1 MTDNL
6 TPEDIIDDVKYLQL
20 LARNFPN
27 VAAASS
33 EIINLEAILNLP
45 KGTEHFLSDVHGEYE
60 AFQHVLKNAS
70 GTVKRKV
77 EEIFAHSLRDQEI
90 KDLCTLIYYPEEKLR
105 LIKKQEEDMDDWYR
119 ITLNRLVKVCQ
130 NVSSKYTRSKVR
142 KALPKNFEY
151 IIQELLH
158 ESSSDH
164 NKEAYLEVIIS
175 TIISTRRADAFIAAM
190 CNLIQRLCID
200 SLHIV
205 GDIYDRGMGAHII
218 MDTLCDYHNFDIQW
232 GNHDVLWMGAA
243 AGNTACI
250 ANVIRMSMRY
260 ANLSTLEDG
269 YGINLLPLA
278 TFAMDV
284 YKDDPCTQFQ
294 PLLSEINDNKP
305 DEKTQRLIAQMH
317 KAIAII
323 QFKLEAEIIRRHPEY
338 KMDDRLLLDK
348 IDFKKGTVKIAGKDY
363 QMLDCNMPTVNPANP
378 YELTNEERD
387 IMDKIV
393 ASFLNSEKLRK
404 HMHCLYSNGSMY
416 LVSNSNL
423 LFHASIPLNAD
434 GSFKHVQIG
443 QKEYWG
449 KNLLQKADRM
459 LRTAYYEY
467 HDKQRKRDAM
477 DYVWYLWCGA
487 DTPTF
492 DKSKMATFERYF
504 VADKETYKEEKGH
517 YYELR
522 DQAEVCDNIL
532 REFGIEPGTHSH
544 IINGH
549 VPVRTIKG
557 EKPVK
562 ADGKLLVIDGG
573 FSKAYQPTTG
583 IAGYTLVYHSHGFE
597 LVQHEPF
604 ESREK
609 AIKEGLDIKSTIFL
623 VDYTRKR
630 MMVKDTD
637 KGREI
642 REQINELQKLLVAF
656 RSGLVQEKD

>member
-323 QFKLEAEIIRRHPEY
+323 QFKLEAEIIKRHPEY

-348 IDFKKGTVKIAGKDY
+348 IDFKKGTVKIGGKDY